1 MARYYKIPC
10 YSSCGVGNA
19 KVPGMQATF
28 EKLFSHLY
36 MAGSGAQYIHY
47 AFGLLDRTN
56 TFSPLQAVLDNEQ
69 VGLAKHC
76 MRPAVIEDQ
85 ECQEAAEMVRKV
97 MATNHK
103 LFTRH
108 TRKPVRAGMISEP
121 YRFETKATEDQV
133 LEKALTYMEELESR
147 PAKHLPEAIVEQ
159 IYNDIPGV
167 LPQLKQWI

>member
-1 MARYYKIPC
+1 
-10 YSSCGVGNA
+10 
-19 KVPGMQATF
+19 MQATF

-76 MRPAVIEDQ
+76 MRPASIDSSD
-85 ECQEAAEMVRKV
+85 CQEAAEMVRKV

-121 YRFETKATEDQV
+121 YRFETKVTEDQV
-133 LEKALTYMEELESR
+133 LEKALTHMEELEAK
-147 PAKHLPEAIVEQ
+147 PVKHLPEAIVKQ

-167 LPQLKQWI
+167 LPQLKQWT